1 MSNFMEIVNIMKNS
15 IREKLKVL
23 NEFIDVLEKQSRSL
37 VENVGKSIVKQL
49 VNNKRRFNYLFVQ
62 MNIKNDQANQ
72 NSIV

>member
-1 MSNFMEIVNIMKNS
+1 MEIVNIMKNS